1 MAKIKTTKFYTIS
14 GTDDDYV
21 LKITKKSCYNEDGD
35 KVNIIL
41 ESNGIICV
49 TGLEA
54 GSQEYTLE
62 EFFDYVEGDNLTF
75 DEPLYLG
82 NEEVKTIT
90 NKSGKI
96 IAIQIGAETI
106 DKEEAL
112 ELMKKINWIK

>member
-14 GTDDDYV
+14 YTDDDYI
-21 LKITKKSCYNEDGD
+21 LTITKKSCYNEDGD

-54 GSQEYTLE
+54 GSEEMTLE
-62 EFFDYVEGDNLTF
+62 EFFDYVEADNLTF

-82 NEEVKTIT
+82 NEEVNRIT
-90 NKSGKI
+90 NKSGEVTAIKI
-96 IAIQIGAETI
+96 GSETI
-106 DKEEAL
+106 DKDEVL
-112 ELMKKINWIK
+112 ELMKQLNWI